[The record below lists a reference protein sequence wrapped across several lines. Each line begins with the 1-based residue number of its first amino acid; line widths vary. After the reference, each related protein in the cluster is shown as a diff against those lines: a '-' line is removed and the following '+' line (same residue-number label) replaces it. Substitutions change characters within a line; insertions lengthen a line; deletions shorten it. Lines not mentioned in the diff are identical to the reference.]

1 MGKGRLVFRKEPFGD
16 AAGAFF
22 ADAVDMHGAQLGIFG
37 QAEGQPLAVRRPDV
51 IPIAPAGVAADF
63 FEPALSGCGN
73 HVNVAVLVR
82 YGNMLAV
89 GGKPR
94 LIEARADRK
103 STRLNSS

>member
-51 IPIAPAGVAADF
+51 IPIAPAGAAADF
-63 FEPALSGCGN
+63 FEPALSRCGN
-73 HVNVAVLVR
+73 HVNVAVFGR
-82 YGNMLAV
+82 YGNMLASAV
-89 GGKPR
+89 
-94 LIEARADRK
+94 
-103 STRLNSS
+103 NSWYMQAQASIRVHY